1 MFMSNNSSYRLGLIG
16 AVLSMQAIN
25 EEIENARAE
34 ASSPRK
40 PRKLAKSLEASW
52 LWVAFGQVVENQ
64 VMFDL
69 MG

>member
-1 MFMSNNSSYRLGLIG
+1 
-16 AVLSMQAIN
+16 
-25 EEIENARAE
+25 
-34 ASSPRK
+34 
-40 PRKLAKSLEASW
+40 LEASW

>member
-34 ASSPRK
+34 ASSPCK

-52 LWVAFGQVVENQ
+52 L
-64 VMFDL
+64 
-69 MG
+69 